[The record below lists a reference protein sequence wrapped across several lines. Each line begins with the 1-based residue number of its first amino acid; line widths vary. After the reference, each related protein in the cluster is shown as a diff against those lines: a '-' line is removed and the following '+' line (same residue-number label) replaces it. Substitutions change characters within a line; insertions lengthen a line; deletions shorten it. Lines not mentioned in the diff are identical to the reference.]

1 MRVARSCACLAAV
14 VHLTCHQVILTAP
27 PGSTIALFANPEF
40 IPAFGGVSVI
50 SALVTEPAG
59 TPVPDGTVVQ
69 FFTNLGRI
77 DEQGKTNDGVA
88 RVNLVSDS
96 RSGTA
101 TVRGYSGGPAVAASP
116 GAGGGGGST
125 GSSVTVVIG
134 SALPARVQV
143 TAFPTRVTSPRESL
157 IRAFVVDAN
166 GNPVLNIPVVFTVE
180 QPTGAAP
187 TEFMDSRGTPV
198 YTDSNGVAEDRLL
211 VRYSETAAPKT
222 VTVRA
227 TVSFDA
233 SKTATV
239 AVTIN

>member
-1 MRVARSCACLAAV
+1 MRGARLAACLAALA
-14 VHLTCHQVILTAP
+14 HLTCHQVLLTAP

-69 FFTNLGRI
+69 FFTNLGRV

-101 TVRGYSGGPAVAASP
+101 TVQAFSGGPATAASP
-116 GAGGGGGST
+116 GTGTGGS
-125 GSSVTVVIG
+125 GASNSVTVVIG

-143 TAFPTRVTSPRESL
+143 TANPTRVTSPRESL

-166 GNPVLNIPVVFTVE
+166 GNPVLNIPVIFTVE
-180 QPTGAAP
+180 QPSGAAP
-187 TEFMDSRGTPV
+187 TELMDSRGTPV
-198 YTDSNGVAEDRLL
+198 HTDSNGVAEDRLL
-211 VRYSETAAPKT
+211 VRYSETATAKT

-227 TVSFDA
+227 TVSFDS

>member
-1 MRVARSCACLAAV
+1 MRALRAAAV
-14 VHLTCHQVILTAP
+14 LVACAHLTCNQVILTAP
-27 PGSTIALFANPEF
+27 PGSTLALFANPEF
-40 IPAFGGVSVI
+40 IPAFGGISVI

-101 TVRGYSGGPAVAASP
+101 TVQAFSGGPAVSASPSTGGSAAS
-116 GAGGGGGST
+116 G
-125 GSSVTVVIG
+125 SVTVVIG
-134 SALPARVQV
+134 SALPSRIAI
-143 TAFPTRVTSPRESL
+143 TAFPTRVTTPRQSA

-166 GNPVLNIPVVFTVE
+166 GNPVLNVPVIFTVE
-180 QPTGAAP
+180 QPAGAEP
-187 TEFMDSRGTPV
+187 TEFMDSRGVPV
-198 YTDSNGVAEDRLL
+198 YTDNNGVADDTLL
-211 VRYSETAAPKT
+211 VRYSETAPAKT

-227 TVSFDA
+227 TAAFDTT
-233 SKTATV
+233 KTATV
-239 AVTIN
+239 QVTIN